1 MAQRLLRPLV
11 RPDTVKMWASSPY
24 GFAAAW
30 HAIPGPVQAELLQRC
45 DAVIALT
52 EHERAFMAPVTD
64 KAHAIGAGVD
74 SAAFRD
80 ADGRRVR
87 ARYGIGDAPLVGYI
101 GRMDA
106 AKGIDVLVRAM
117 QSVWRVV
124 PEARL
129 LLAGGVA
136 EQSRESGRFLSVAL
150 DALSPDERS
159 RIVMTGRF
167 SDQDK
172 ASLFDALDV
181 FAMPS
186 LAESFG
192 IVYLEAWMCRKPVI
206 AARLG
211 ATEFVIDD
219 GVDGD
224 LVSPGDA
231 GELAAAIVRLLGD
244 RDRRQRFGAA
254 GYAKTLARF
263 TWDRVTDAVEHLY
276 GHVCEGADPRPVA
289 ATDESVVT
297 VKSHEPI

>member
-1 MAQRLLRPLV
+1 
-11 RPDTVKMWASSPY
+11 
-24 GFAAAW
+24 
-30 HAIPGPVQAELLQRC
+30 VQAELLQRC

-117 QSVWRVV
+117 QSVWRIV

-136 EQSRESGRFLSVAL
+136 EQSRESGRFLSVVL

-159 RIVMTGRF
+159 RIIMTGRF

-181 FAMPS
+181 FAMPL

-192 IVYLEAWMCRKPVI
+192 IVYLEAWRCRN
-206 AARLG
+206 L
-211 ATEFVIDD
+211 
-219 GVDGD
+219 
-224 LVSPGDA
+224 
-231 GELAAAIVRLLGD
+231 
-244 RDRRQRFGAA
+244 
-254 GYAKTLARF
+254 
-263 TWDRVTDAVEHLY
+263 
-276 GHVCEGADPRPVA
+276 
-289 ATDESVVT
+289 
-297 VKSHEPI
+297 

>member
-1 MAQRLLRPLV
+1 
-11 RPDTVKMWASSPY
+11 
-24 GFAAAW
+24 
-30 HAIPGPVQAELLQRC
+30 
-45 DAVIALT
+45 
-52 EHERAFMAPVTD
+52 MAPAAE
-64 KAHAIGAGVD
+64 KAHVIGVGVD

-117 QSVWRVV
+117 RSVWRVV

-136 EQSRESGRFLSVAL
+136 EQSREGGRFLSVAL
-150 DALSPDERS
+150 EALSPDERS
-159 RIVMTGRF
+159 RIVLTGRF
-167 SDQDK
+167 ADEDK

-192 IVYLEAWMCRKPVI
+192 IVYLEAWMRRKPVI
-206 AARLG
+206 ASRLG

-224 LVSPGDA
+224 FVSPGDA

-244 RDRRQRFGAA
+244 RDRRRRFGAA

-263 TWDRVTDAVEHLY
+263 TWDRITDAVEGLY
-276 GHVCEGADPRPVA
+276 GQACKGADPRPVA
-289 ATDESVVT
+289 ATDASVAT